1 MEKRIL
7 LNDQSDRFC
16 PDNRPDKSSTTLSN
30 ETLEMRREASTLYER
45 IADGNSISIKQ
56 STIDSNSEL
65 SVSVEETPANNTYIE
80 PRELRNGN

>member
-7 LNDQSDRFC
+7 LNDQSDGFR
-16 PDNRPDKSSTTLSN
+16 PDNPPDKSSTTLST
-30 ETLEMRREASTLYER
+30 ETLEMRREASKLYER

-56 STIDSNSEL
+56 PTIDSNSAL